1 MQKLLSI
8 QIIPISFLFVEITYI
23 LRWNLFCK
31 PLMAFLSHGHE
42 QTVTYKVTSIL
53 LEAALLKA
61 LYHWSF
67 SVSRALHWEEILW
80 ISKNMTILV
89 YHLFLPFRPIQ
100 YQTGTNEFRL
110 KSCQFVFNR
119 QMRNLVPRRYKY
131 IVPIRKK
138 DGEKSWIS
146 INKKIGFRYLLKKR
160 LMDFSLFPRP
170 WN

>member
-1 MQKLLSI
+1 MYHMAGDTNQRGRYFMNATITFMFRFRTCPWYHSLHTYLCVNLYVSIKSAKTFKYTNYTHLIFCLLR
-8 QIIPISFLFVEITYI
+8 

-61 LYHWSF
+61 LYYWSF

-89 YHLFLPFRPIQ
+89 YRLFLPFRPIS
-100 YQTGTNEFRL
+100 N
-110 KSCQFVFNR
+110 
-119 QMRNLVPRRYKY
+119 
-131 IVPIRKK
+131 
-138 DGEKSWIS
+138 
-146 INKKIGFRYLLKKR
+146 
-160 LMDFSLFPRP
+160 
-170 WN
+170 

>member
-1 MQKLLSI
+1 
-8 QIIPISFLFVEITYI
+8 
-23 LRWNLFCK
+23 
-31 PLMAFLSHGHE
+31 MAFLSHGHE

-67 SVSRALHWEEILW
+67 LVSPALHWEEILW

-100 YQTGTNEFRL
+100 YQTRTNEFRL

-131 IVPIRKK
+131 IVPIRKN